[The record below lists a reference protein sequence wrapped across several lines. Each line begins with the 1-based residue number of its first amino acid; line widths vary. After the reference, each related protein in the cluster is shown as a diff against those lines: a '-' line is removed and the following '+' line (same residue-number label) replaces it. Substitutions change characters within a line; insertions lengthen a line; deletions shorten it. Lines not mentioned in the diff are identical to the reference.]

1 MIVNLK
7 FRSYKDIS
15 VNNNFF
21 NLCEFVIRLESVP
34 FSILLVEIFI
44 IKISPIFFFRLL

>member
-1 MIVNLK
+1 MIVNLQ
-7 FRSYKDIS
+7 FRSYKDIF
-15 VNNNFF
+15 NNNFF